1 MITQS
6 SQKQEDMQ
14 HRNPLVAV
22 ASRAADVAG
31 DFVELVELQV
41 KLAKFDAKSVVQKS
55 GPAIVVALFSAILA
69 LSAFTV
75 LLDALSSALAEVAGL
90 KIWASQLIVCTITL
104 VLVSVFIMYSMRKL
118 KSSIECFN
126 SSMTQLSENVAWIK
140 SVVRGR

>member
-6 SQKQEDMQ
+6 SNKHEDMQ

-55 GPAIVVALFSAILA
+55 GPVIVIVLFSAILA

-75 LLDALSSALAEVAGL
+75 LLEAISSALAEVSGL
-90 KIWASQLIVCTITL
+90 KIWASQLIVCSAIL
-104 VLVSVFIMYSMRKL
+104 VFVVVVVRYSIRKL
-118 KSSIECFN
+118 KSSLECFN
-126 SSMTQLSENVAWIK
+126 SSLTQLSENVAWVK

>member
-6 SQKQEDMQ
+6 SNKHEDVQ
-14 HRNPLVAV
+14 RRNPLVAV

-55 GPAIVVALFSAILA
+55 GPAIVIVVFSAILA

-75 LLDALSSALAEVAGL
+75 LLGALSSALAEVAGL
-90 KIWASQLIVCTITL
+90 KIWVSQLIVCSATL
-104 VLVSVFIMYSMRKL
+104 VFVAVIVMYSIRKL
-118 KSSIECFN
+118 KSSLECFS

>member
-6 SQKQEDMQ
+6 SNKHEDVQ
-14 HRNPLVAV
+14 RRNPLVAV

-55 GPAIVVALFSAILA
+55 GSAIVLVVFSAILA

-75 LLDALSSALAEVAGL
+75 LLGALSSALAEVAGL
-90 KIWASQLIVCTITL
+90 KIWASQLIVCSATL
-104 VLVSVFIMYSMRKL
+104 VFAAVIVMYSIRKL
-118 KSSIECFN
+118 KSSLECFS